1 MPNIPLSSPH
11 LTDIEQQAVADVLH
25 SGHLS
30 LGPKVLQFE
39 EMVAS
44 YAGVRHAIAVSS
56 GTSGLHLCVKA
67 LGIGDGDEVITSP
80 FSFVASANCILY
92 ERAVPVFVDIDP
104 QTLNLDTRHVEASL
118 TERTKAVLPVHV
130 FGLPCDMRPLME
142 LAVRHD
148 LHVIEDACEAIGAK
162 YDGRQ
167 VGTFGEC
174 GVFAFYPNKQMT
186 TGEGG
191 VIVTDSDA
199 IAALCRSLR
208 NQGRLDDDPWLAH
221 ERLGYNYRLSD
232 IHCALGVAQI
242 GRLEELLSKR
252 RAVAETYNCLLKEV
266 EGITLPCQLTGMT
279 RSWFV
284 YVVLLDVQFSRM
296 RRDRILEGL
305 KARGIGCS
313 NYFPP
318 IHLQPFYARR
328 FGFREGDF
336 PVTESV
342 SGRTIALPF
351 YGDLGEEDMRYVVDG
366 LRLELEKARTV

>member
-25 SGHLS
+25 SGRLS
-30 LGPKVLQFE
+30 LGPKVVQFE

-44 YAGVRHAIAVSS
+44 YAGARHAIAVSS

-104 QTLNLDTRHVEASL
+104 RTLNLDIRHLESRI
-118 TERTKAVLPVHV
+118 TDRTKAVLPVHV

-142 LAVRHD
+142 LAARHD

-191 VIVTDSDA
+191 AIVTDSDA
-199 IAALCRSLR
+199 IAAHCRSLR
-208 NQGRLDDDPWLAH
+208 NHGRLDDDPWLAH

-252 RAVAETYNCLLKEV
+252 RAVAETYSCLLKEV

-318 IHLQPFYARR
+318 IHLQPFYARS

-336 PVTESV
+336 PITESV

-351 YGDLGEEDMRYVVDG
+351 YGDLREEDMRYVVDG
-366 LRLELEKARTV
+366 LRLELENARTV